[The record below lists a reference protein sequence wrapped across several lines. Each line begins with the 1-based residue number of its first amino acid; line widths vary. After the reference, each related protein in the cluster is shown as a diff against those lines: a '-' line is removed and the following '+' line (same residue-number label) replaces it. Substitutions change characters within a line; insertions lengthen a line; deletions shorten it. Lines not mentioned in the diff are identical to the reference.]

1 MGPFRRTAHSLLLAL
16 ALLSQGCYNSQ
27 QGSFETVE
35 FKAPAAPDP
44 IVRPLL
50 ENTERIGVL
59 SLTNIDPLKE
69 LDIEKVVGRLADAVA
84 RGMSNIPE
92 KSVVTQ
98 DEIRWHFKDVRFD
111 SLSIFSEEVRTALR
125 EEMNLD
131 ALVYLELK
139 KLETLMTPMSPSPYG
154 GLASTPGLDLS
165 INLEI
170 TLSNLH
176 TGALWRHQGE
186 QRNWQPVQLQLF
198 SNGQTERQLLMAL
211 RTPLQQFLARVA
223 PPPQRQL
230 RHFERSGD

>member
-1 MGPFRRTAHSLLLAL
+1 MAL
-16 ALLSQGCYNSQ
+16 AVLSQGCYNSQ
-27 QGSFETVE
+27 RGSFETVE
-35 FKAPAAPDP
+35 FEAPAAPDP
-44 IVRPLL
+44 VVRPLL
-50 ENTERIGVL
+50 EDAERIGVL
-59 SLTNIDPLKE
+59 SLTNIEPLKE
-69 LDIEKVVGRLADAVA
+69 LDIEKVIGRLADAVA

-92 KSVVTQ
+92 KRVITQ
-98 DEIRWHFKDVRFD
+98 DEIRWHFKDVEFD
-111 SLSIFSEEVRTALR
+111 SLSIFSDEIRTALR
-125 EEMNLD
+125 EEMELD

-154 GLASTPGLDLS
+154 GLTSAPGLDLS

-211 RTPLQQFLARVA
+211 RAPLQQFLARVA
-223 PPPQRQL
+223 PPPQRQI
-230 RHFERSGD
+230 RHFERSGY